1 MMEWQKTTERIFRLL
16 RNELPWVGVRSIV
29 ETSTVL
35 ESQEGD
41 FYSPRSSHDGGL
53 QIEVASPRKTFITYL
68 CLNPGNDQHLLAQAK
83 RAFEL
88 ASAWENLTVSPLAV
102 EQTRPSQKGHY
113 APHRKTPFA
122 ASELLREYKPLLKE
136 ITQMIRSFPQIASAS
151 AHIEHVLR
159 EEYYVNSSGAQIEQQ
174 FSLWTYD
181 AKAIAQEGGQTQKR
195 SFHGGSALCRQG
207 LMDVISADWWRENA
221 KRISLEAGELLRA
234 PPCPSG
240 IFDLLLDPDQML
252 LQIHES
258 IGHPLELD
266 RILGDERNY
275 AGWSFVTLKDF
286 GSLQFGSPL
295 LNVTFNPNPLD
306 GFASYAFDQSG
317 LPAQKTYLIKDG
329 ILLRPLGGLESSIRS
344 GLPAV
349 ANFRASSWNRAPIDR
364 MANIDIEPGPHTL
377 EQMIGNIELGIYMK
391 SNSSWSIDDY
401 RRKFQFSCEWAQMI
415 RDGKLAEVVKNPG
428 YRGEGLSF
436 WRSLAMVGNEST
448 FARYGSPYCG
458 KGEPSQIIRVS
469 HGSPACLF
477 RSVEVFGYQ

>member
-1 MMEWQKTTERIFRLL
+1 IK
-16 RNELPWVGVRSIV
+16 
-29 ETSTVL
+29 
-35 ESQEGD
+35 
-41 FYSPRSSHDGGL
+41 
-53 QIEVASPRKTFITYL
+53 
-68 CLNPGNDQHLLAQAK
+68 
-83 RAFEL
+83 
-88 ASAWENLTVSPLAV
+88 
-102 EQTRPSQKGHY
+102 
-113 APHRKTPFA
+113 
-122 ASELLREYKPLLKE
+122 
-136 ITQMIRSFPQIASAS
+136 
-151 AHIEHVLR
+151 HVLR
-159 EEYYVNSSGAQIEQQ
+159 EEYYLNSSGAQIEQQ
-174 FSLWTYD
+174 FSLWNYD

-207 LMDVISADWWRENA
+207 HTDVIDAHWWREQA
-221 KRISLEAGELLRA
+221 KRISIEAAELLRA

-240 IFDLLLDPDQML
+240 VLDLLLDPDQML

-286 GSLQFGSPL
+286 GSLQFGSPF
-295 LNVTFNPNPLD
+295 LNVTFNPDPLD

-364 MANIDIEPGPHTL
+364 MANIDIEPGRHSL
-377 EQMIGNIELGIYMK
+377 EDMISNIEMGVYMK

-401 RRKFQFSCEWAQMI
+401 RRKFQFSCEWAQVI
-415 RDGKLAEVVKNPG
+415 RNGKLAEVVKNPG

-477 RSVEVFGYQ
+477 RSVEVFGYD